1 MRFLGGPNKPKIC
14 VRGTKFN
21 FKDWGAILPLRIK
34 ASAPQTARLVGHM
47 AGQWHP
53 LPATVQWRAAV
64 PLHSARTTLLCND
77 GRLPGRGSRRDL
89 RRAGAG
95 IAAAHFAFGPSSQ
108 L

>member
-1 MRFLGGPNKPKIC
+1 MFGLEMTRPLG
-14 VRGTKFN
+14 N
-21 FKDWGAILPLRIK
+21 FSENSSNFGSAILPLRIK

-53 LPATVQWRAAV
+53 LPATVQWHAAV

>member
-1 MRFLGGPNKPKIC
+1 MDL
-14 VRGTKFN
+14 
-21 FKDWGAILPLRIK
+21 GAILPLRIK

-77 GRLPGRGSRRDL
+77 GRLAGRGSRRDL